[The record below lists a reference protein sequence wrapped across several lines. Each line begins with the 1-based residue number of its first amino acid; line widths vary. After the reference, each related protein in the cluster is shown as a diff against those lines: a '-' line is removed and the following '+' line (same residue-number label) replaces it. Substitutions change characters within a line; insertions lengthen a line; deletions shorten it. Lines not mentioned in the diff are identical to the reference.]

1 MSDNHVMLAA
11 SKIPQLAEIK
21 WPKLGSPKLDG
32 IRCHTTKDIYSR
44 NNILIPNLHI
54 RKLMKDL
61 TYYQLDGELMIDT
74 GTEDF
79 NDVQSGVMSIH
90 GEPKFTFNVFDCIQA
105 AAPFWRRWQ
114 LYLEAISEVPG
125 SHPFVRAVEQKWLH
139 DAGELTRYM
148 DQCLEEGYEGVIL
161 KDPNAK
167 YKFGRS
173 TLNQQIMLKYKQFD
187 DDEGVIIGFKE
198 LMHNL
203 DTSCKKKENMIGGN
217 TLGAFLVAWKGLEF
231 EVGGGEG
238 MTAAL
243 RKELWNKRDSLY
255 GKVITFKFQGVSK
268 YGVPRFP
275 TYKVIRD
282 ARV

>member
-1 MSDNHVMLAA
+1 MSDNPVMLAA
-11 SKIPQLAEIK
+11 SKIPDPKTIK

-79 NDVQSGVMSIH
+79 NDVQSGVMSVQ
-90 GEPKFTFNVFDCIQA
+90 GTPKFTFNVFDCIQT
-105 AAPFWRRWQ
+105 AAPFRARWA
-114 LYLEAISEVPG
+114 LYLEAISEIKET
-125 SHPFVRAVEQKWLH
+125 HPFVRAVEQKWLH
-139 DAGELTRYM
+139 NEMELERYM
-148 DQCLEEGYEGVIL
+148 NECLDDGYEGVIL
-161 KDPNAK
+161 KDPEAK

-173 TLNQQIMLKYKQFD
+173 TLKQQTMLKYKQFD
-187 DDEGVIIGFKE
+187 DDEAVIIGFKE

-203 DTSCKKKENMIGGN
+203 DTSCKKQENMVGGN
-217 TLGAFLVAWKGLEF
+217 TLGAFLVRWKGIEF
-231 EVGGGEG
+231 EIGGGEG
-238 MTAAL
+238 MTTAL
-243 RKELWNKRDSLY
+243 RKLLWANRESLL
-255 GKVITFKFQGVSK
+255 GKLITFKYQGVSK